1 MWFYLPIQGTS
12 HIFWSFPKSSP
23 SCSVCGRSLFNVS
36 GKKRVRRPPIIPSVP
51 NTRRGRND
59 DTTLRYTTNGAR
71 ILATYPIMCIKA
83 TPWALTT
90 VGNTSAAYWRP
101 ILYEMFI
108 QNRPRIAKEAV
119 YIPENKISALV
130 SNSNFSWKNFRKFL
144 RNKKERNYFIC
155 MWLDLSNFLQ

>member
-1 MWFYLPIQGTS
+1 MLENLELRAWRPVNIFKKKEIESSFMWFYLPIQGTS

-51 NTRRGRND
+51 STRRGRND

-71 ILATYPIMCIKA
+71 ILATYPIICIKA

-108 QNRPRIAKEAV
+108 QNRPRIAREAV
-119 YIPENKISALV
+119 YIPEKKISALV
-130 SNSNFSWKNFRKFL
+130 SNSNFS
-144 RNKKERNYFIC
+144 
-155 MWLDLSNFLQ
+155 